1 MMNRCITCGKLVTR
15 PKAQNAIERD
25 GHTYLVCCPLC
36 EKGFDR
42 APDHYIAVARSLL
55 GDFAV
60 DTFSEG
66 SLSHVNGEKASKNAA
81 ELLHMIRN
89 LTDSFEALERDNKEL
104 SKHHDQISAS
114 GGLEGLRKA
123 MSEHRKMMDDLE
135 EKMAVHAGVC
145 RFVLSVTESSAEPLK
160 ATSD

>member
-1 MMNRCITCGKLVTR
+1 MMNRCITCGKIVTR

-36 EKGFDR
+36 EKEFDR

-60 DTFSEG
+60 DTYSEG
-66 SLSHVNGEKASKNAA
+66 SSSHVNGEKASKNTA
-81 ELLHMIRN
+81 ELVHMIRN
-89 LTDSFEALERDNKEL
+89 LTDSFEALERSNKDL
-104 SKHHDQISAS
+104 RKHFNQISDN
-114 GGLEGLRKA
+114 GGLEGLRNA
-123 MSEHRKMMDDLE
+123 LSAHNKMMDSLQDR
-135 EKMAVHAGVC
+135 MAVHSGVC
-145 RFVLSVTESSAEPLK
+145 RFVLSVAESAAEPIK